1 MSHHSAS
8 EELHKVGPDN
18 PGFDTSD
25 PNTPGVTIFI
35 VLFIVTLVL
44 VIGATIVYYNFA
56 SQAQEDEAVLQKPS
70 EDLANLHAREDEQLK
85 TYGFINKEKGVV
97 QIPLD
102 RAMELVAREA
112 AEGKPKYP
120 TTPVAVKVEPAA
132 GATAAPGTPAA
143 PAPATTAPAK
153 APEVHK

>member
-8 EELHKVGPDN
+8 EELHKVGVDN

-35 VLFIVTLVL
+35 VAFVVTLVL
-44 VIGATIVYYNFA
+44 VIGATIVYYNFT
-56 SQAQEDEAVLQKPS
+56 QQMHEDEVVLAKPS
-70 EDLANLHAREDEQLK
+70 EELAALHAREDEQLK

-97 QIPLD
+97 QIPLE

-120 TTPVAVKVEPAA
+120 TVPVAVKVEPAA
-132 GATAAPGTPAA
+132 GAAAAPGAPAAA
-143 PAPATTAPAK
+143 PAPAAPAK
-153 APEVHK
+153 APAAHK